1 MSVYQRVLVRKRVL
15 ATSSTDSF
23 TQVARALF
31 FGDSELWLCAE
42 SQIQPNKT
50 YWSFVKSVCV
60 CGHARTWVYVAG

>member
-1 MSVYQRVLVRKRVL
+1 MVSVKSLWIYEATFTLVTTGNMSVYQRVLVRKRVL

-23 TQVARALF
+23 TQVARDLF

-50 YWSFVKSVCV
+50 Y
-60 CGHARTWVYVAG
+60 

>member
-1 MSVYQRVLVRKRVL
+1 MVSVKSLWIYEATFTLVTTGNMSVYQRVLVRKRVL

-50 YWSFVKSVCV
+50 Y
-60 CGHARTWVYVAG
+60 

>member
-1 MSVYQRVLVRKRVL
+1 MVSVKSLWIYEATFTLVTTGNMSVYQRVLVRKRVL

-31 FGDSELWLCAE
+31 FGDSELWLCVE

-50 YWSFVKSVCV
+50 Y
-60 CGHARTWVYVAG
+60 

>member
-1 MSVYQRVLVRKRVL
+1 MVSVKSLWIYEATFTLVTAGNMSVYQCVLERKRVL

-31 FGDSELWLCAE
+31 SGDSELWLCAE

-50 YWSFVKSVCV
+50 Y
-60 CGHARTWVYVAG
+60 